1 MDRTETME
9 RPMTGSARNG
19 SINLACLT
27 RAERDLIEA
36 DKTACLIRHKC
47 KGLGLAERRKLGQEM
62 LAAVPEAV
70 RDAVVAAL
78 KARGAK

>member
-1 MDRTETME
+1 ME
-9 RPMTGSARNG
+9 MTACTTKASAPNG
-19 SINLACLT
+19 SHNLASLPP
-27 RAERDLIEA
+27 AERKGIEA
-36 DKTACLIRHKC
+36 DKIGCLIRWKC
-47 KGLGLAERRKLGQEM
+47 KGLKGAERQRQGNVL